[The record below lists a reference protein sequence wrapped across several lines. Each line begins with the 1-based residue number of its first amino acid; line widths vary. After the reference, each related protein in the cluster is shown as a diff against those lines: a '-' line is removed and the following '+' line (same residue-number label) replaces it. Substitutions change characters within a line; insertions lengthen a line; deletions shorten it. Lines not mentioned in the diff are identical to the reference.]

1 MKVIRHTAPA
11 GAASRAPLRFGAAPP
26 SMNLH
31 GDVHVSPAEPLTS
44 LLQLPDLWVLENSSL
59 STYLKSIAV
68 GDSFRLERNLHAIN
82 ATGEIVDLIG
92 SVEIGNPYGNVIG
105 APVFDA
111 FRNIADQINE
121 TW

>member
-1 MKVIRHTAPA
+1 MKVIRRIAPA
-11 GAASRAPLRFGAAPP
+11 GAMFRAPLRFGAAPP

-44 LLQLPDLWVLENSSL
+44 LLHLLDLWVLENSSL
-59 STYLKSIAV
+59 STYLKSIVVA
-68 GDSFRLERNLHAIN
+68 DSFRLQRDLDAVD
-82 ATGEIVDLIG
+82 AAGEIVDPIG
-92 SVEIGNPYGNVIG
+92 SVEISNPYGNVIG

-111 FRNIADQINE
+111 FRNIASQINE